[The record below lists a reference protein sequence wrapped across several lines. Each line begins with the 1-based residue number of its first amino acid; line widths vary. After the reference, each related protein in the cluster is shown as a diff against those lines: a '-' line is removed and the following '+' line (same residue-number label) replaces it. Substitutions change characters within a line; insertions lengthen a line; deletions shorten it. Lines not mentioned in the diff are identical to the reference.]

1 MLMVTEMNGRN
12 KVHSAISV
20 LLVAQT
26 YGALTTFKSWSMS
39 HADVYRPCL

>member
-1 MLMVTEMNGRN
+1 MVTEMNGRN

-26 YGALTTFKSWSMS
+26 YGAFG
-39 HADVYRPCL
+39 HI